1 MMMKKLCI
9 NLIMILCLFTGFI
22 ACSDDES
29 DVQTNTE
36 EPDPTDPTDPVD
48 PTDSFAGP
56 SYADN
61 YTNIAGWANRSQ
73 WNLANVH
80 DPTVVKQGDYFYMYQ
95 TNASYGNA
103 HEGNGHFHA
112 RRSTDLVN
120 WEYMGATM
128 NQAPDWIR
136 EKLNEK
142 RAAEGRPPI
151 LNPNYGYWAPAVV
164 QVGNVYRM
172 YYSIVI
178 LDLIEGN
185 DNCASWNEESYIGLM
200 ESTDLASNQW
210 EDKGMVISQISD
222 GIEDLYRDSCN
233 DWSAYYKFNAI
244 DPSVIVTPEGENWMI
259 YGSWHTGIAAVEL
272 DPSTGKPFQLN
283 TEEDYGVRV
292 AGRGNINA
300 NRWQGLEAPEV
311 VYNPDTGY
319 YYLFLAYDE
328 LSVAYNTRV
337 ARSTN
342 ILGPYEGIDG
352 QNVSN
357 GAEAWPM
364 LTHPYQFNSHTGWV
378 GISHCAIFQD
388 PDNGKWYYSS
398 QGRLPEN
405 VPGINASN
413 AVMMGHVREVEWT
426 SDGWPVVAP
435 QRYAG
440 VPDLEIT
447 EEDIVGIWEQI
458 TMEYQYQVMQTSEN
472 VVFNANGTLGG
483 SMGGTWS
490 FDESTRTLTI
500 NGNECKLLNAW
511 DWEASPRRRT
521 ITYSGLTETGRPIW
535 AKKRP

>member
-1 MMMKKLCI
+1 MKMKKQMFKL
-9 NLIMILCLFTGFI
+9 LMMLCLFTAFI
-22 ACSDDES
+22 ACSEDDS
-29 DVQTNTE
+29 DVTTTTE
-36 EPDPTDPTDPVD
+36 EPDPTDPTG
-48 PTDSFAGP
+48 PTDTFPGP
-56 SYADN
+56 TYADN
-61 YTNIAGWANRSQ
+61 YTNIASWANRSQ

-103 HEGNGHFHA
+103 HQGNGNFHA

-120 WEYMGATM
+120 WEYLGSTM
-128 NQAPDWIR
+128 DQPPAWIK

-151 LNPNYGYWAPAVV
+151 QNPNYGYWAPAVV
-164 QVGNVYRM
+164 KVGNVYRM

-185 DNCASWNEESYIGLM
+185 DDCASWNEESYIGLM
-200 ESTDLASNQW
+200 ESTDLASNEW
-210 EDKGMVISQISD
+210 VDKGMVISNIPD
-222 GIEDLYRDSCN
+222 GIEDHYRDSCN
-233 DWSAYYKFNAI
+233 DWSSYYKFNAI

-272 DPSTGKPFQLN
+272 DPNTGKPFQLN
-283 TEEDYGVRV
+283 SIEDYGTRI

-300 NRWQGLEAPEV
+300 NRWQGLEGPEI

-342 ILGPYEGIDG
+342 ILGPYESING
-352 QNVSN
+352 QNVSQ

-364 LTHPYQFNSHTGWV
+364 LTHPYQFNFHSGWV
-378 GISHCAIFQD
+378 GISHCTIFQD
-388 PDNGKWYYSS
+388 PETQQWYYSS
-398 QGRLPEN
+398 QGRLPAN
-405 VPGINASN
+405 LPGINASN

-435 QRYAG
+435 ERYAA
-440 VPDLEIT
+440 VPETEIT
-447 EEDIVGIWEQI
+447 EEDIVGTWEQI
-458 TMEYQYQVMQTSEN
+458 TMEYQYQVIQTSEN
-472 VVFNANGTLGG
+472 VVFNSNGTLGG

-490 FDESTRTLTI
+490 LNTDTNTLTI
-500 NGNECKLLNAW
+500 NGNECKLLDAW
-511 DWEASPRRRT
+511 DWEATPRKVT
-521 ITYSGLTETGRPIW
+521 ISYSGLTTEGRPIW
-535 AKKRP
+535 AKKVQ